1 MTLEEKI
8 SQLETELAKVKAEL
22 AERKQS
28 VWLPGDSQ
36 KFYYLTGTGFPQEDI
51 FANTLDDNLFKT
63 NNNVFKC
70 DKSTFN
76 HLAWYNDNVIKVQNK
91 LMQLHELLCPD
102 YFPDWSNHC
111 ESKFVIYYDT
121 SSKKWFWDAYHSMNM
136 QVVMFTKEAAE
147 RACEILNAEKFM
159 IGDDNG

>member
-8 SQLETELAKVKAEL
+8 AQLETELEKVKAEL
-22 AERKQS
+22 AERNQS

-36 KFYYLTGTGFPQEDI
+36 NFYYLTETGFPQENI
-51 FANTLDDNLFKT
+51 FTNTMNDNLLRT

-102 YFPDWSNHC
+102 FFPVWEGVYNWKYYIYFDTETKHWNC
-111 ESKFVIYYDT
+111 ENIRFT
-121 SSKKWFWDAYHSMNM
+121 NL
-136 QVVMFTKEAAE
+136 QVVWFTKEAAK
-147 RACEILNAEKFM
+147 RACEILNTEKFM
-159 IGDDNG
+159 MGDDA